1 MKKLLNILRAWKLPV
16 AMVAGAMVYYI
27 IRALPLTDGEEDALY
42 YVITHYVQPGLIF
55 AMLFLSF
62 LRVSLH
68 DLMPHRWHAVLL
80 TVQGSLFIICSL
92 AACGWDHLV
101 QAQGLTATAQSITAT
116 AQGITATAQGLT
128 ATAQGLTAT
137 WHGIDVHELKLLMEA
152 AMLCFICPTATASAV
167 IVRKL
172 GGSLSG
178 IVTYILLVNLMVA
191 IIAPVFLP
199 LVEPHGGMGFMTEFT
214 LIIGKVFPL
223 LLCPLLL
230 AMVVRYYA
238 PHLTERLL
246 LHADLPFYLWLIAL
260 PLAIT
265 VTVRTIYDSH
275 VSLGVLLGMC
285 LVSLVCCVLQF
296 WMGRNIG
303 SRWVEPT
310 KAPSEVNRFAD
321 TSEANTPAPYIT
333 ANTPAP
339 YITAVERSA
348 ITAGQAFGQKNT
360 VFVIWLGLMFLNPV
374 TSVVGG
380 CYSIWHNIINAWQ
393 LHEKAKRDAQS
404 LNAA

>member
-80 TVQGSLFIICSL
+80 AVQGSLFVICSL
-92 AACGWDHLV
+92 AAWGWDHLV
-101 QAQGLTATAQSITAT
+101 QAQGLTATAQ
-116 AQGITATAQGLT
+116 GLT
-128 ATAQGLTAT
+128 AACQV
-137 WHGIDVHELKLLMEA
+137 IDAHELKLLMEA

-191 IIAPVFLP
+191 IIAPIFLP

-238 PHLTERLL
+238 PRLTERLL

-296 WMGRNIG
+296 WMGRSIG

-310 KAPSEVNRFAD
+310 KAPSEVRRFAE
-321 TSEANTPAPYIT
+321 TSDANIPSPYIT
-333 ANTPAP
+333 ATPPAP

-393 LHEKAKRDAQS
+393 LHEKAKRDAQN